1 MGLFLAFF
9 LFICAKRG
17 IQIVFKIE
25 KSIPIEFI
33 KLFIY
38 DFGDFLSI
46 IPLIIMKKRMKS
58 ENESNPNGNNADDRD
73 NNSYVNQMKKKA
85 KWALYKNIFLFTLID
100 FIAQIAPMIF
110 L

>member
-58 ENESNPNGNNADDRD
+58 KNESNLNGNNEDDRAY
-73 NNSYVNQMKKKA
+73 SYVNKMKKKA
-85 KWALYKNIFLFTLID
+85 KSALYKNIFLFTLID